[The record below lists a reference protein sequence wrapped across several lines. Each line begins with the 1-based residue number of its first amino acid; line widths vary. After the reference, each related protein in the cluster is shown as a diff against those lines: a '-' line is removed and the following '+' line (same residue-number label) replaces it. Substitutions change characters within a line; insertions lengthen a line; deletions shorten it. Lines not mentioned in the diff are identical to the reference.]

1 MLAGKA
7 ELTAQS
13 SCALGVR
20 IAPMEVAVE
29 WQRTTGA
36 GKGFGCEKILR
47 KELRVFVPENK
58 ISFSKSFGVSL
69 LTHTG
74 GPEMPKAT
82 PTP

>member
-1 MLAGKA
+1 MLAGKSG
-7 ELTAQS
+7 LTAQS

-20 IAPMEVAVE
+20 MAPTEVAVE
-29 WQRTTGA
+29 WQCTSGA
-36 GKGFGCEKILR
+36 GRGFGCEKILR
-47 KELRVFVPENK
+47 KELRVFVLANK